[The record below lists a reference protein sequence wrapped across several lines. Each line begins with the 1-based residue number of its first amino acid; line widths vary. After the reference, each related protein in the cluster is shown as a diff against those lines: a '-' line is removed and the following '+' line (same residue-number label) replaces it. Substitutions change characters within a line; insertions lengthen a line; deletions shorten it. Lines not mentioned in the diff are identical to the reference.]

1 MQQLLL
7 KYVKY
12 GILLYYF
19 INFTYLSYFTLPR
32 LFYPTKLQTPALPLL
47 VIKISRCLYFYV
59 EPSYTPPL
67 SLVYIIGGPQV
78 NRDLEG
84 PCKQTQHVGTTSPNI
99 VGMVWLMLAS
109 GRSNN
114 HNMLG
119 NVVCTMIPQGSLSQ
133 FNISLCLNGRQPDRI
148 FKLLNGRQSNFVQ

>member
-67 SLVYIIGGPQV
+67 SLVYIIGGPKV

-99 VGMVWLMLAS
+99 VGMALADV
-109 GRSNN
+109 GFRAFKRSQ
-114 HNMLG
+114 HVG
-119 NVVCTMIPQGSLSQ
+119 QC
-133 FNISLCLNGRQPDRI
+133 CLYDDTAGE
-148 FKLLNGRQSNFVQ
+148 SESV